1 MSLIQEFVLSLDVK
15 QQYNIR
21 CYESKKYIKNVSR
34 DIFYKLVA
42 VKLNRRVDEFSYTII
57 DDLFGLICK

>member
-42 VKLNRRVDEFSYTII
+42 VKINRRVDVFSYTII

>member
-21 CYESKKYIKNVSR
+21 CYESKKYIKNESR

-42 VKLNRRVDEFSYTII
+42 VKINRRVDVFSYTII

>member
-15 QQYNIR
+15 QQYNKR
-21 CYESKKYIKNVSR
+21 CYESKKYIKNESR

-42 VKLNRRVDEFSYTII
+42 VKINRRVDVFSYTII